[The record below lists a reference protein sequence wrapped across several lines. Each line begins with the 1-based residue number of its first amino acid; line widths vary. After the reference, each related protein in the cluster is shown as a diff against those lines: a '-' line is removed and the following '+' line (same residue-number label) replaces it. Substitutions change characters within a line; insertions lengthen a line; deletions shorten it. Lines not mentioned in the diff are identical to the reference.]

1 MSNIQKAV
9 NSILN
14 NNLIE
19 GKKLIQ
25 SSLYEKMGKLLEQQL
40 VEFAP
45 SVFNEK
51 MDPVGDEDEDVRI
64 QSGLRS
70 CVSVHDHNVA
80 AQYSMIVADGGVT
93 PESIKANI
101 NGLIDVLNQYYP
113 AFREYVTSED
123 LPEDFESALVAIS

>member
-25 SSLYEKMGKLLEQQL
+25 SSLYEKMGKILEQQL

-51 MDPVGDEDEDVRI
+51 MDTVGEEDEDVDNDGDSDDSDEYLKNRRSKISGNMKNEMYEDDEDEDE
-64 QSGLRS
+64 
-70 CVSVHDHNVA
+70 DEDEEEETEDDETYEENE
-80 AQYSMIVADGGVT
+80 D
-93 PESIKANI
+93 ESDE
-101 NGLIDVLNQYYP
+101 L
-113 AFREYVTSED
+113 
-123 LPEDFESALVAIS
+123 